1 MKIGEIDM
9 KKIIVGSTL
18 ILGISLLLIGY
29 LYQNRLDM
37 EKQNRLAKEKALE
50 ENILKK
56 KIKEAYHEK
65 VVTNKDTNLYK
76 LENNKYYKSGKVLK
90 DIIFYLDNNDKL
102 DGYYK
107 IKNSNY
113 YLYYTDFIES
123 NNSIDNRYLNYVYFP
138 LEITIKKNSS
148 FYDSNNK
155 ELFNLKDSIKLQVL

>member
-76 LENNKYYKSGKVLK
+76 LENNEKKYMYSVP
-90 DIIFYLDNNDKL
+90 
-102 DGYYK
+102 
-107 IKNSNY
+107 SV
-113 YLYYTDFIES
+113 
-123 NNSIDNRYLNYVYFP
+123 SIV
-138 LEITIKKNSS
+138 EK
-148 FYDSNNK
+148 
-155 ELFNLKDSIKLQVL
+155 